1 MTVKTRQFKEKLNE
15 KKAKFEYIGEPIIR
29 EYTGTA
35 KEIMSDIRSRNYNN
49 DVMKFSFEEIIDITD

>member
-15 KKAKFEYIGEPIIR
+15 KTAKFEYIGEPIIR

-35 KEIMSDIRSRNYNN
+35 KEIMSDIRIRRFSN
-49 DVMKFSFEEIIDITD
+49 DVMKFSFEEIIDVED